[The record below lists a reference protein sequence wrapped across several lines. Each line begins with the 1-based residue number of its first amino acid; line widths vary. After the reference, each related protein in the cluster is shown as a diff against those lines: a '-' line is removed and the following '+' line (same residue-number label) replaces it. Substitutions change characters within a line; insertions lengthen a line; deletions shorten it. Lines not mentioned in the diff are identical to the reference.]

1 MFFAALHRRKRFSLV
16 WIGQS
21 KTLVAMSDSPLFA
34 FRQVIPLFPFA
45 PLDVGV
51 STTNRGKSER
61 SLPTAVKEW
70 AYAQTYAH
78 SWKQTAYLPLSYHDN
93 VIRAH
98 QAPGRRSPAP
108 SPRQRVDN
116 LLTRNSWS
124 RFFKPYGLSFRGKKR
139 FSRSV
144 QDGQAVPPPRVL
156 PFSWANRS
164 KTRRRSAWA
173 CPSCS
178 RWRGRDRP

>member
-1 MFFAALHRRKRFSLV
+1 
-16 WIGQS
+16 
-21 KTLVAMSDSPLFA
+21 MSDSPLFA

-70 AYAQTYAH
+70 AYAQTYAR

-108 SPRQRVDN
+108 SPPAEGGQPVDAQQ
-116 LLTRNSWS
+116 LEPFFQTIRPVVS
-124 RFFKPYGLSFRGKKR
+124 RKKKR

-144 QDGQAVPPPRVL
+144 QDGQAVPQPRVL